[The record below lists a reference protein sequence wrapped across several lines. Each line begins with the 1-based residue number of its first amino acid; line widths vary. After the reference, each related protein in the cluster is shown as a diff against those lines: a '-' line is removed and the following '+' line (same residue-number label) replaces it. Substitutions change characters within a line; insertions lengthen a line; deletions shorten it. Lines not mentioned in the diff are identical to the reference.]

1 MSASNP
7 PGWLALA
14 ILSFGTISMGLSV
27 SIMIPML
34 PGLAAHFGSTEHAT
48 FLAQII
54 FTSAFVGMMIGG
66 PVAGWISTRFG
77 PRRLHLAAIA
87 LFTLSG
93 VAGLVLDGA
102 VALFACRFILGV
114 SCAGINAASVAML
127 SQRFEPQQ
135 RARALGYYNASG
147 PIASLL
153 MISLAGATAEHFGW
167 RTPFAFYLIGAA
179 VFIAALT
186 GANKGTTPVATP
198 NPPAKHCPRA
208 YWPIYL
214 IVVPLSIP
222 IYTTSVQ
229 VPFLLEAHD
238 LARPA
243 LIAVIAAVS
252 SASIAA
258 GALSYGVVRARLR
271 SVGTLAAMLTLIGLG
286 HWLLGQA
293 STLPAVIIAA
303 LVAQLGGGLVV
314 PHFLNLLLARAHP
327 LEQGRVAGNLYT
339 AHFLGAV
346 LNPFVMQPFNQAF
359 GVGFSV
365 AALGTLLLVGGL
377 ACGFLALR
385 TREQTS
391 R

>member
-1 MSASNP
+1 
-7 PGWLALA
+7 
-14 ILSFGTISMGLSV
+14 MGLSV

-66 PVAGWISTRFG
+66 PVAGWLSTRFG
-77 PRRLHLAAIA
+77 LRRLHLASIA

-93 VAGLVLDGA
+93 VAGFVLDGA
-102 VALFACRFILGV
+102 VAFIACRFVLGV

-127 SQRFEPQQ
+127 SQRFQPQQ

-167 RTPFAFYLIGAA
+167 RAPFAFYLVGAA
-179 VFIAALT
+179 ILIAALT
-186 GANKGTTPVATP
+186 GGNKGTTPVATP
-198 NPPAKHCPRA
+198 SHPTKHRAQA
-208 YWPIYL
+208 YWPVYL

-229 VPFLLEAHD
+229 VPFLLEAHN
-238 LARPA
+238 LARPS

-258 GALSYGVVRARLR
+258 GALSYGAIRSRLR
-271 SVGTLAAMLTLIGLG
+271 NVGTLVAMLTLIGVG

-293 STLPAVIIAA
+293 STLPAMIIGA

-327 LEQGRVAGNLYT
+327 MDQGRVAGNLYT

-359 GVGFSV
+359 GVSYSI
-365 AALGTLLLVGGL
+365 ATLGTLLVVTGL
-377 ACGFLALR
+377 SIGVFALLR
-385 TREQTS
+385 AERKGY
-391 R
+391 